1 MLVNT
6 NATNNLKTTYMR
18 KNLLVPIILALFAVG
33 CKGDNGEID
42 DQEPV
47 VTPTAITQVTA
58 TIDCSTRASA
68 LIGAD
73 DEASMFW
80 SSGDKIAVTNL
91 TKSANFT
98 IKRGLGSVTGEFA
111 GTLDVAKGPLYV
123 LYPASSAALTD
134 GKLSM
139 TIPVEQSYAPARGT
153 NLGDKILLAGSAAEG
168 TEFTVR
174 PAAAMV
180 VFDITLPQERTINAV
195 TMTSEDVAIAGKGL
209 INLESGVV
217 ADTDSKTL
225 TLNYTS
231 PSQGKSAD
239 GWATIAAVDF
249 KSATGK
255 VTYAVLTDEGVY
267 TFCYKPDQKFEAGQ
281 VYTVKLSV
289 EDFVQVTDLEK
300 IKQGEY
306 YYNLGSATPEPEPDP
321 APEVDPK
328 LNVRAVRVTD
338 STIAIGWTIT
348 EANIP
353 YIDQIIP
360 NPSANYATDITKQY
374 KVALYRDEACTDLV
388 VSVSPV
394 QKSLADNKDLFNA
407 TTCPPRFV
415 FSGLEPATS
424 YYAKVTNI
432 TDNYSNTKPVQVTT
446 KAPVADKNN
455 IVTANAKAGDMIVYE
470 NFAGLVYAGE
480 GGARAAGIS
489 RTDRNKLTSFDG
501 ADVKGEIT
509 ASNSGYYLVD
519 GGTEIGLF
527 NTLGGL
533 IDEMGVQNWGYIGS
547 IPGSICARS
556 GFLKIGTSNN
566 RSLVCT
572 PVLNAIPKGKL
583 ATLKVV
589 FNAAPYG
596 SNSDL
601 TVEKYDAE
609 RYMAVKAL
617 TGVTMASDNLV
628 SYSDVADEQQ
638 LTLQG
643 NYVSDWKEYS
653 VTLSGVP
660 SGASIALGGALDAAT
675 TNRMFLDDIRVFITA
690 LEDAPTEPIA
700 TGKITYS
707 DGTPA
712 AGVSVSDGYTVVQ
725 TAADGTYTI
734 EHPHQD
740 AWYIYYSVPAD
751 CNVEVNQYGQ
761 PAFFTKYSKT
771 KSVYNFTLEK
781 LPGGK
786 ETQFSLFC
794 LADPQCH
801 GSKRSPQV
809 KADTYRFDNESVP
822 AIKAHA
828 QTKSAPCYGV
838 TLGDVV
844 YSEGSRNSTSY
855 MDDMRGYMAKDK
867 IGMPIFQTMGN
878 HDYTYF
884 YSSKPISADETSS
897 TYNIKAQRAFEDV
910 FGPINY
916 SWNRGDAHIVCMRN
930 MQWSSNTDAGKYT
943 SPTFTSEQI
952 SWLRQDLSFVPKDK
966 LVIFC
971 VHVPLVNSSRT
982 GVQDVISLLKQ
993 YKEAHI
999 MSGHTHYMRNEPTRS
1014 GGIYEHVHAAVCG
1027 NWWWSNINGDG
1038 CPNGYGVYD
1047 IDGNTIKNWYYM
1059 GVNPGMNDRDYQI
1072 RLYRGDLICG
1082 GPKTYFNLQHG
1093 NNVIIANVFNAD
1105 KNWKVKIYEDETSYD
1120 MIAIG
1125 EKKYS
1130 PGASNSI
1137 GTTSPVLV
1145 PTDSGQDWWA
1155 IGYHIGVVGRS
1166 GTSGSYHSNCFHMY
1180 KHTLR
1185 NPNAKIRVEAT
1196 DCFGRTYTATDI
1208 LSNTA
1213 SGGYNSAIY
1222 TNVPWNY

>member
-1 MLVNT
+1 MLAVVACKKNDSQIDE
-6 NATNNLKTTYMR
+6 KPVEGVTT
-18 KNLLVPIILALFAVG
+18 I
-33 CKGDNGEID
+33 E
-42 DQEPV
+42 
-47 VTPTAITQVTA
+47 QVTA
-58 TIDCSTRASA
+58 QIDTQTRVSA
-68 LIGAD
+68 LIDSNGDFSAY
-73 DEASMFW
+73 W
-80 SSGDKIAVTNL
+80 GSSDKIAVTDL
-91 TKSANFT
+91 SKSATFI
-98 IKRGLGSVTGEFA
+98 IKRGAGSVNGLFA
-111 GTLDVAKGPLYV
+111 GNFEPSKETIYAI
-123 LYPASSAALTD
+123 YPSSAVLLSS
-134 GKLSM
+134 GKVVAS
-139 TIPVEQSYAPARGT
+139 IPAEQSYSSARGAD
-153 NLGDKILLAGSAAEG
+153 LKEKVLLVGSAKES
-168 TEFTVR
+168 TDFILS
-174 PAAAMV
+174 PAAAV
-180 VFDITLPQERTINAV
+180 LLFDITLPAEREIWTV
-195 TMTSEDVAIAGKGL
+195 TVESEKVGIAGKGSIEL
-209 INLESGVV
+209 GSGIIRDLEAKSLV
-217 ADTDSKTL
+217 
-225 TLNYTS
+225 LNYES
-231 PSQGKSAD
+231 HPKGKSAD
-239 GWATIAAVDF
+239 GWATIAAVDLN
-249 KSATGK
+249 SAGGK
-255 VTYAVLTDEGVY
+255 VTFAVQTDEGVY
-267 TFCYKPDQKFEAGQ
+267 TFCTTPEKFEAGG
-281 VYTVKLSV
+281 VYKVELSV
-289 EDFVQVTDLEK
+289 EKFVQVNKLEE

-306 YYNLGSATPEPEPDP
+306 YYSLGSSIPEPEPDP
-321 APEVDPK
+321 EPEVDEK

-338 STIAIGWTIT
+338 STVAIGWTIT
-348 EANIP
+348 AANIP
-353 YIDQIIP
+353 YIGEIIP

-374 KVALYRDEACTDLV
+374 KVALYRDETCTDLV

-394 QKSLADNKDLFNA
+394 RDNLKDNKALYNA

-415 FSGLEPATS
+415 FSGLEPATT

-509 ASNSGYYLVD
+509 ASDSGYYTVD

-527 NTLGGL
+527 NTLAGL
-533 IDEMGVQNWGYIGS
+533 VDEMGVQDWGYIGS
-547 IPGSICARS
+547 APGSICARS

-596 SNSDL
+596 SNSAL
-601 TVEKYDAE
+601 TVEEYDAE

-617 TGVTMASDNLV
+617 TGANIGSGNLV
-628 SYSDVADEQQ
+628 TYSDVADEQQ
-638 LTLQG
+638 LTLEG

-653 VTLSGVP
+653 VTLTGVP
-660 SGASIALGGALDAAT
+660 SGASIALGGALDAST
-675 TNRMFLDDIRVFITA
+675 TNRMFLDDIRVFVTA
-690 LEDAPTEPIA
+690 LEDAPSSPIA
-700 TGKITYS
+700 KGTITYA

-725 TAADGTYTI
+725 TAADGSYTI
-734 EHPHQD
+734 EKPHKD
-740 AWYIYYSVPAD
+740 AWYIYYTVPAD
-751 CNVEVNQYGQ
+751 CQVTVNQYGQ
-761 PAFFTKYSKT
+761 PAFFTKYSTT
-771 KSVYNFTLEK
+771 KSVYNFTLTK
-781 LPGGK
+781 LAGGK
-786 ETQFSLFC
+786 ESNFSLFC

-801 GSKRSPQV
+801 GATRSPQV

-867 IGMPIFQTMGN
+867 IGMPVFQTMGN

-884 YSSKPISADETSS
+884 YSSKPIAADETSS

-916 SWNRGDAHIVCMRN
+916 SWDRGDAHIVCMRN
-930 MQWSSNTDAGKYT
+930 MQWTSDKDAGKYN

-952 SWLRQDLSFVPKDK
+952 AWLKKDLSFVPKDK

-971 VHVPLVNSSRT
+971 VHVPLINSSKT

-1047 IDGNTIKNWYYM
+1047 IEGNTIKNWYYM

-1082 GPKTYFNLQHG
+1082 GSKTYFNLQHG
-1093 NNVIIANVFNAD
+1093 HNVIIANVFNAD

-1137 GTTSPVLV
+1137 GTTSPVSV

-1166 GTSGSYHSNCFHMY
+1166 GTSGTSGSYHTNCFHMY

-1196 DCFGRTYTATDI
+1196 DCFGRTYTQAEI